1 MKDILFFSH
10 NQKKIIEIKQI
21 FKDSK
26 IKIYDLNSFK
36 KIKEPKETGATFSSN
51 AKIKSKYGQQLFDMP
66 CFADDS
72 GFCVEALKNKP
83 GVKSK
88 RFLEKFSNNKKA
100 FEYIISNVVKK
111 RNNKAFFVTA
121 ISLTLKENHHITF
134 LGKISGTVSLEPKGM
149 NGFGYDPIFI
159 PENNIKTFA
168 EMNLEEK
175 NVISHRKIAITKLK
189 SFLFWYNICFPV
201 FNLQNL
207 EISFNSIIWKIKIT
221 VQTRK
226 SNVSVLEGFI

>member
-72 GFCVEALKNKP
+72 GFCVEALKNNP

-111 RNNKAFFVTA
+111 RNNKAFFVTS

-134 LGKISGTVSLEPKGM
+134 LGKISGTVSLEPKGV

-168 EMNLEEK
+168 EMSLEEK

-189 SFLFWYNICFPV
+189 SFLF
-201 FNLQNL
+201 
-207 EISFNSIIWKIKIT
+207 
-221 VQTRK
+221 
-226 SNVSVLEGFI
+226 

>member
-10 NQKKIIEIKQI
+10 NQKKIVEVKQI
-21 FKDSK
+21 FKNSK
-26 IKIYDLNSFK
+26 IKVYDLNSFK

-72 GFCVEALKNKP
+72 GFCVEALKNNP

-88 RFLEKFSNNKKA
+88 RFLEKFSNNEKA

-111 RNNKAFFVTA
+111 KNNKAFFVTA

-134 LGKISGTVSLEPKGM
+134 LGKISGTVSLKPKGM

-189 SFLFWYNICFPV
+189 SFLF
-201 FNLQNL
+201 
-207 EISFNSIIWKIKIT
+207 
-221 VQTRK
+221 
-226 SNVSVLEGFI
+226 

>member
-72 GFCVEALKNKP
+72 GFCVEALKNNP

-134 LGKISGTVSLEPKGM
+134 LGKINGTVSLKPKGM

-175 NVISHRKIAITKLK
+175 SIISHRKIAITKLK
-189 SFLFWYNICFPV
+189 SFLF
-201 FNLQNL
+201 
-207 EISFNSIIWKIKIT
+207 
-221 VQTRK
+221 
-226 SNVSVLEGFI
+226 

>member
-134 LGKISGTVSLEPKGM
+134 LGKISGTVSLEPKGT

-159 PENNIKTFA
+159 PENNNKTFA

-175 NVISHRKIAITKLK
+175 NIISHRKIALTKLK
-189 SFLFWYNICFPV
+189 SFLF
-201 FNLQNL
+201 
-207 EISFNSIIWKIKIT
+207 
-221 VQTRK
+221 
-226 SNVSVLEGFI
+226 

>member
-10 NQKKIIEIKQI
+10 NQKKIIEIIQI

-36 KIKEPKETGATFSSN
+36 KIREPKETGVTFSSN

-72 GFCVEALKNKP
+72 GFCVEALKNNP

-100 FEYIISNVVKK
+100 FEYIISNVVKNK
-111 RNNKAFFVTA
+111 NNKAFFVTA

-134 LGKISGTVSLEPKGM
+134 LGKINGTVSLEPKGT

-168 EMNLEEK
+168 EMKLEEK
-175 NVISHRKIAITKLK
+175 NIISHRKIAITKLK
-189 SFLFWYNICFPV
+189 SFLF
-201 FNLQNL
+201 
-207 EISFNSIIWKIKIT
+207 
-221 VQTRK
+221 
-226 SNVSVLEGFI
+226 

>member
-36 KIKEPKETGATFSSN
+36 KIKELRAPKENGDTFSSN

-72 GFCVEALKNKP
+72 GFCVEALKNNP

-100 FEYIISNVVKK
+100 FDYIISNVIKK
-111 RNNKAFFVTA
+111 KNNKAFFVTA
-121 ISLTLKENHHITF
+121 ISLTLKKNHHVIF
-134 LGKISGTVSLEPKGM
+134 LGKINGTVSLEPKGA
-149 NGFGYDPIFI
+149 NGFGYDPIFV

-175 NVISHRKIAITKLK
+175 NIISHRKIAISKLK
-189 SFLFWYNICFPV
+189 SFLF
-201 FNLQNL
+201 
-207 EISFNSIIWKIKIT
+207 
-221 VQTRK
+221 
-226 SNVSVLEGFI
+226 

>member
-72 GFCVEALKNKP
+72 GFCVEALKNNP

-134 LGKISGTVSLEPKGM
+134 LGKISGTVSLEPKGA

-168 EMNLEEK
+168 EMSLEEK

-189 SFLFWYNICFPV
+189 SFLF
-201 FNLQNL
+201 
-207 EISFNSIIWKIKIT
+207 
-221 VQTRK
+221 
-226 SNVSVLEGFI
+226 

>member
-10 NQKKIIEIKQI
+10 NQKKIVEVKQI

-26 IKIYDLNSFK
+26 IKVYDLNDFE
-36 KIKEPKETGATFSSN
+36 KIKDPKETGVTFASN
-51 AKIKSKYGQQLFDMP
+51 AKIKSKCGQELFKLP

-72 GFCVEALKNKP
+72 GFCVEALKNNP

-111 RNNKAFFVTA
+111 KNNKAFFITA
-121 ISLTLKENHHITF
+121 ISLTLKENHHIIF
-134 LGKISGTVSLEPKGM
+134 IGKISGTVSLEPKGV

-159 PENNIKTFA
+159 PENHTKTFA
-168 EMNLEEK
+168 EMSLKEK
-175 NVISHRKIAITKLK
+175 NVISHRKIAITKLR
-189 SFLFWYNICFPV
+189 SFLF
-201 FNLQNL
+201 
-207 EISFNSIIWKIKIT
+207 
-221 VQTRK
+221 
-226 SNVSVLEGFI
+226 